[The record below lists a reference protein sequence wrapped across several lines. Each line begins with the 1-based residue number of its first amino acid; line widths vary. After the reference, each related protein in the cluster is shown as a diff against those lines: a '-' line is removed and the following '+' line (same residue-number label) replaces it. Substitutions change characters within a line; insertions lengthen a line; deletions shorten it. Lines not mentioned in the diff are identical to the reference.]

1 MQEES
6 TVTIIPNEGA
16 NHFIQVPRK
25 YVMRCKTLA
34 DSLEWCNKDQEPII
48 PILFNKK
55 LMELAFEYIHLS
67 TAQIN
72 EEESSAMSSK
82 LDNNIEAWVSRIQL
96 QDLADLCNVRQL
108 QSHILIHETIQ
119 ILGGKLY
126 Q

>member
-55 LMELAFEYIHLS
+55 LMELAFEFIHLW
-67 TAQIN
+67 TAHK
-72 EEESSAMSSK
+72 EEESSASSSTS
-82 LDNNIEAWVSRIQL
+82 DNNIEAWVSRIQL
-96 QDLADLCNVRQL
+96 QDLTDLCNVRQL